1 MKLSIFSNDKTTA
14 KDEIILTLFV
24 LVAVAI
30 GILLV
35 VFRPSFWIIDSNEF
49 VVTGVMLIM
58 IGVILS
64 PSIAYRFMTNTEIN
78 KKDNKKEVK

>member
-24 LVAVAI
+24 LAVVVI
-30 GILLV
+30 GVLLV
-35 VFRPSFWIIDSNEF
+35 VFKPTFWIIGSTEF
-49 VVTGVMLIM
+49 VVTGVLLIM

-64 PSIAYRFMTNTEIN
+64 PSIAYRFMTNTEMN
-78 KKDNKKEVK
+78 KKDNNKKK